1 MYFDE
6 PIGTDP
12 VEANRAFR
20 LVLSLNGLAVLALGV
35 FPGLLL
41 AVCAEVLP

>member
-20 LVLSLNGLAVLALGV
+20 LVLSLNGLAVLGLGL

-41 AVCAEVLP
+41 ALCGHVIR